1 MRKICFIIS
10 ILLGIAFC
18 LAGCAGGS
26 EKAPNLSAT
35 ESTSLA
41 VETPADNSKD
51 TPSAGI
57 IEPEQLIS
65 KQEAEQL
72 LGEAVK
78 PGEKSEQAVVGQKIC
93 FYGVQNGDSGNFLQ
107 ISITQ
112 TAFMKNDSQTPESIY
127 TTTKEALIETGE
139 QRQIDGVGD
148 EYFFGT
154 PGLHILKD
162 GYYLC
167 IAAGNSD
174 DDKVQQVLE
183 QTGVLAVR
191 NLEKALNR

>member
-1 MRKICFIIS
+1 MKKLHLMIAIIFIS
-10 ILLGIAFC
+10 VY
-18 LAGCAGGS
+18 LAGCAGSDKLQVSPTADSPTQS
-26 EKAPNLSAT
+26 EPNAAT
-35 ESTSLA
+35 TADSGESISSL
-41 VETPADNSKD
+41 
-51 TPSAGI
+51 I
-57 IEPEQLIS
+57 IEPEELIS
-65 KQEAEQL
+65 KEEAEQL

-78 PGEKSEQAVVGQKIC
+78 DGEKNEQAVVGQKIC
-93 FYGVQNGDSGNFLQ
+93 FYNAHNEDSLSYLQ

-112 TAFMKNDSQTPESIY
+112 TSFMKSDGQTPESIY
-127 TTTKEALIETGE
+127 TSTKEALIETGE

-174 DDKVQQVLE
+174 AEKLHQVLE
-183 QTGVLAVR
+183 QAGALAVG
-191 NLEKALNR
+191 NLERILSR